1 MKNEKADITKDNN
14 LTKESVDELITAL
27 PGNWRFDHEV
37 VQAFDEHVRRSV
49 PFYDQVQIMIS
60 DISEWFVRDG
70 TTIYDLG
77 TSTGETIYRLKDKHR
92 SKKNIRYIGIDNS
105 LPMLEKARIK
115 CGDENVQFLHQNI
128 ISVTEFPS
136 AGLVTAIYSLQFLPL
151 SERRIVVERVS
162 RDLYEGGAF
171 IIVEKVRAESSYFED
186 IWLELY
192 WDMKQSSGLNSEQVL
207 SKAKSLRGI
216 LIPLTLSENIKMLE
230 ESGFVIIDIF
240 MKWYNFVGIVA
251 VKNKITQSTLSTDE
265 KMSFQNHP
273 DLIV

>member
-1 MKNEKADITKDNN
+1 MKSGNIDKTNDNN
-14 LTKESVDELITAL
+14 LNKESVDELITAL

-49 PFYDQVQIMIS
+49 PFYDQVQTMIS

-77 TSTGETIYRLKDKHR
+77 TSTGETIYRLKDKHK

-115 CGDENVQFLHQNI
+115 CGDENIQFLHQNI
-128 ISVTEFPS
+128 ISVTEFPA
-136 AGLVTAIYSLQFLPL
+136 AGLITAIYSLQFLPL

-192 WDMKQSSGLNSEQVL
+192 WDMKQSSGLKSEQVL

-216 LIPLTLSENIKMLE
+216 LMPLTLSENIKILE
-230 ESGFVIIDIF
+230 DSGFVVIDIF

-251 VKNKITQSTLSTDE
+251 VKTKIMQSILPIDD

>member
-1 MKNEKADITKDNN
+1 
-14 LTKESVDELITAL
+14 
-27 PGNWRFDHEV
+27 
-37 VQAFDEHVRRSV
+37 
-49 PFYDQVQIMIS
+49 MIS

-70 TTIYDLG
+70 SIIYDLG
-77 TSTGETIYRLKDKHR
+77 TSTGETIFRLKEKHK

-151 SERRIVVERVS
+151 SERRTVIERVS

-171 IIVEKVRAESSYFED
+171 IIVEKIRAESSYFED

-230 ESGFVIIDIF
+230 EAGFIIIDVF

-251 VKNKITQSTLSTDE
+251 IKTKITPSMYSTEE
-265 KMSFQNHP
+265 KTSFQNHP
-273 DLIV
+273 DLIT

>member
-1 MKNEKADITKDNN
+1 MKSGNIDKTNDNN
-14 LTKESVDELITAL
+14 LNKESVDELITAL

-49 PFYDQVQIMIS
+49 PFYDQVQTMIS

-77 TSTGETIYRLKDKHR
+77 TSTGETIYRLKDKHK

-115 CGDENVQFLHQNI
+115 CGDDNIQFLHQNI
-128 ISVTEFPS
+128 ISVTEFPA

-216 LIPLTLSENIKMLE
+216 LMPLTLSENIKILE
-230 ESGFVIIDIF
+230 DSGFIVIDIF

-251 VKNKITQSTLSTDE
+251 VKTKITQSILPIDD
-265 KMSFQNHP
+265 KISFQNHP

>member
-1 MKNEKADITKDNN
+1 
-14 LTKESVDELITAL
+14 
-27 PGNWRFDHEV
+27 GNWRFDHEV

-49 PFYDQVQIMIS
+49 PFYDQVQTMIS

-70 TTIYDLG
+70 SIIYDLG
-77 TSTGETIYRLKDKHR
+77 TSTGETIFRLKEKHK

-151 SERRIVVERVS
+151 SERRTVIERVS

-171 IIVEKVRAESSYFED
+171 IIVEKIRAESSYFED

-230 ESGFVIIDIF
+230 EAGFIIIDVF

-251 VKNKITQSTLSTDE
+251 IKTKITPSMYSTEE
-265 KMSFQNHP
+265 KTSFQNHP
-273 DLIV
+273 DLIT

>member
-1 MKNEKADITKDNN
+1 MKSGNIDKTNDNN
-14 LTKESVDELITAL
+14 LNKESVDELITAL

-49 PFYDQVQIMIS
+49 PFYDQVQTMIS

-77 TSTGETIYRLKDKHR
+77 TSTGETIYRLKDKHK

-115 CGDENVQFLHQNI
+115 CGDENIQFLHQNI
-128 ISVTEFPS
+128 ISVTEFPA
-136 AGLVTAIYSLQFLPL
+136 AGLITAIYSLQFLPL

-216 LIPLTLSENIKMLE
+216 LMPLTLSENIKILE
-230 ESGFVIIDIF
+230 DSGFVVIDIF

-251 VKNKITQSTLSTDE
+251 VKTKITQSILPIDD

>member
-1 MKNEKADITKDNN
+1 MKSGNIDKTNDNN
-14 LTKESVDELITAL
+14 SNKESVDELITAL

-49 PFYDQVQIMIS
+49 PFYDQVQAMIS

-77 TSTGETIYRLKDKHR
+77 TSTGETIYRLKDKHK

-115 CGDENVQFLHQNI
+115 CGDENIQFLHQNI
-128 ISVTEFPS
+128 ISVTEFPA
-136 AGLVTAIYSLQFLPL
+136 AGLITAIYSLQFLPL

-216 LIPLTLSENIKMLE
+216 LIPLTLSENIKILE
-230 ESGFVIIDIF
+230 DSGFVVIDIF

-251 VKNKITQSTLSTDE
+251 VKTKITQSILPIDD